1 MSLPNY
7 RITFYHD
14 RQCDYWGKNRR
25 KLQAESY
32 PTFRQWA
39 DEHYPI
45 IKGCLGRARLH
56 GVPDVWWFHEPFIE
70 ITWLCDDPARAEHLF
85 AHLEAYLAAEGVTDA
100 RRHYPSNGQFADW
113 FCRNEEERLF
123 GAKRHALSARWVEL
137 YREHQG
143 PVDAGMGVR
152 AQVGRT
158 IHTICNP
165 LGLNYTEEAKVCFAR
180 GALCVLFRFLPF
192 NKAVWIYKHI
202 LRQTYT

>member
-14 RQCDYWGKNRR
+14 REVDYWGRNRR
-25 KLQAESY
+25 GLQAESF

-39 DEHYPI
+39 DERYPLI
-45 IKGCLGRARLH
+45 EACIARIRMLGIEH
-56 GVPDVWWFHEPFIE
+56 VWWFHEPFIE
-70 ITWLCDDPARAEHLF
+70 ITWLCDDPARAE
-85 AHLEAYLAAEGVTDA
+85 LAFIEVETFLTLNGVTDA
-100 RRHYPSNGQFADW
+100 RRHPPSNGQFADW

-123 GAKRHALSARWVEL
+123 GAKRHALSAQWVQL

-143 PVDAGMGVR
+143 AVDSGMGVR

-165 LGLNYTEEAKVCFAR
+165 LGLNYIEEAKVCFSR
-180 GALCVLFRFLPF
+180 GLICLLFRWLPF
-192 NKAVWIYKHI
+192 KRAVWIYKTI
-202 LRQTYT
+202 FRQQYP